1 MRFAQFMSSTAG
13 HALRIVAGIALLA
26 AGITILVAGGS
37 VALGVVL
44 LAVGALFT
52 VVGALNVCLLAP
64 LFGASFDGRKVAGN

>member
-13 HALRIVAGIALLA
+13 RALRIVAGVALLA

-37 VALGVVL
+37 IALGVVL

-64 LFGASFDGRKVAGN
+64 IFGASFDGRKVAGS

>member
-13 HALRIVAGIALLA
+13 RALRIIAGFALLA
-26 AGITILVAGGS
+26 AGITILAAGGS
-37 VALGVVL
+37 ITLAVVL
-44 LAVGALFT
+44 IAVGAVFA